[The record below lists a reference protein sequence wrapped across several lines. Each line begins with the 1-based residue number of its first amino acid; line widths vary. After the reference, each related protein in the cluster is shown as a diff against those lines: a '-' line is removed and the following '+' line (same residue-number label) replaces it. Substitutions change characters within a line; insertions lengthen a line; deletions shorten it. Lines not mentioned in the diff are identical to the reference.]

1 MKNIIL
7 NPSEGNAT
15 FGFAIVSETVTK
27 DELIISTKTPVCG
40 TLTYIGEING
50 VKVYDIEKNENT
62 DTEKKTY
69 VIFERE
75 TVSEIGSGEEVMP
88 IFGAVKLKFTP
99 INKISHCCCEGCHDN
114 PNEDVD
120 ENSFYSIFIMT
131 DNALIANSVCDLD
144 EREAYHYVNGN
155 LASLNP
161 LEIFVETGKL
171 GTIINEVV
179 DPYADTHT
187 AESTANVKITK
198 KINKK

>member
-62 DTEKKTY
+62 EKKTY

-88 IFGAVKLKFTP
+88 IFGTVKLKFTP
-99 INKISHCCCEGCHDN
+99 INKISHCCCEGCHDD

-120 ENSFYSIFIMT
+120 ENTFFSIFIMT